1 MSVNCSEPRLS
12 GVTRSRQ
19 AHVLNAFG
27 RQRNQIE
34 YIEYHHVSSCIST
47 IYKYHQISTNCISMR
62 EIGKQLCMKLIIC
75 RGLMVVRR
83 IELCS
88 SPLDFLGLQD
98 YLLVDVHVLVI
109 YSPPSCEVLMTVIR
123 WWHLLMSSHLSKLC
137 KQLLILWAV
146 LKADSRTQHNCQK
159 LIVQQHGE
167 HIMVLYNNFIN
178 KEKTKPGQTEKH
190 TNTRTHA
197 CWFVFFSVGS
207 VFWEICFWL
216 CYFFV
221 CFHFLA
227 KKALSLFKMVS

>member
-1 MSVNCSEPRLS
+1 
-12 GVTRSRQ
+12 
-19 AHVLNAFG
+19 
-27 RQRNQIE
+27 
-34 YIEYHHVSSCIST
+34 
-47 IYKYHQISTNCISMR
+47 MR

-109 YSPPSCEVLMTVIR
+109 YSPPSCEVLMTVIC

-137 KQLLILWAV
+137 KQLLILCAV

-190 TNTRTHA
+190 THTRTHA
-197 CWFVFFSVGS
+197 CWFVFFCWFSFLGNMFLIMLFFLCVFIFWVKKHFLCSRWSLKPRNPHKSTWEQPLAVGS
-207 VFWEICFWL
+207 
-216 CYFFV
+216 
-221 CFHFLA
+221 
-227 KKALSLFKMVS
+227 ALEERSCQNKTRACSTTRAHDFENACKC

>member
-1 MSVNCSEPRLS
+1 MLSE
-12 GVTRSRQ
+12 GNGTRSSI
-19 AHVLNAFG
+19 LS
-27 RQRNQIE
+27 I
-34 YIEYHHVSSCIST
+34 IMYHHVSSCIST

-109 YSPPSCEVLMTVIR
+109 YSPPSCEVLMTVIC

-137 KQLLILWAV
+137 KQLLILCAV

-190 TNTRTHA
+190 THTRTHA
-197 CWFVFFSVGS
+197 CWFVFFFCWFSFWGNMFLIMLFFC
-207 VFWEICFWL
+207 VFS
-216 CYFFV
+216 FFG
-221 CFHFLA
+221 
-227 KKALSLFKMVS
+227 